1 MEATVSCLLML
12 QFKAKDS
19 GMKKK
24 KIIPLG
30 NILGDV

>member
-1 MEATVSCLLML
+1 MEATVFYLLML

-24 KIIPLG
+24 IIPLG